1 MLNSRTRTHGAIAA
15 VSVTTLIANAG
26 LPTHSWLNLVN
37 GSWNIAPNWD
47 AGTVP
52 TMSSDVRLGLT
63 GAYTVNSTSNM
74 LAGSIEISNPD
85 AILHIEN
92 ALTLDLFGNLYND
105 GLIVV
110 NPSSSFSATQMDFE
124 ANATISGSGTIQ
136 LNSSFSRAQLR
147 TGTGV
152 SLTNGSSHS
161 VVGWG
166 QITASLINDGTVDA
180 NAAGNQLLLI
190 SLDKTNNALMRSS
203 SGGNLVVNNISLLQS
218 PSAIVEANGASS
230 IVEFNSSTLIDGNLR
245 STAGGL
251 VRVSNATFDSV
262 DFEQGTLH
270 VLNAGTLDVFNSIN
284 NDGQII
290 VNPDSSISSSQLDFE
305 SSGSFTGSGEVVLN
319 SFASRARL
327 RTGAGVTMTNASNH
341 TIRGWGQIEAALIND
356 GLVSADATGQE
367 LFLLSAT
374 KVNNATMEAVNA
386 GTLDFAGMSVDQ
398 SGGGMMIAD
407 GADSRIDLNN
417 TPVTGGQVNAING
430 GRVEINSAT
439 YNGVSITGPHNVQN
453 AHTLKVFNSIMN
465 NGVITINPTSSIS
478 ATQLDFENSGS
489 FLGNGEVVLNSLGTR
504 ARLRTAIDQTMTNT
518 ATHTI
523 RGYGTIEA
531 ELINNGLVSADNPGN
546 ELFFNSTNKVNNST
560 MQAVGTGVLDFTTIS
575 IDQTGGGQLV
585 ADGTGSRIDLN
596 SATVIGGDLLSTND
610 AQIDVFTAELD
621 GVNFAG
627 DMFLYNAHT
636 LLIANSIT
644 NNGSIVINPA
654 SSISATQLLFTTNG
668 ALFGNGSVQLNSF
681 ATRARIQTDP
691 GVTALNGPNHTIFG
705 YGTIEADMT
714 NNGLIRADVPAN
726 EIFLTSSNKVNNGT
740 IRAVNEAGVDIG
752 SVTINQGPG
761 GQITANGA
769 STHIDLNSATIVDGQ
784 LNAIN
789 GGRIVTSTATLDGV
803 NATGPI
809 DVLNATTLGIR
820 NGVSN
825 NGTIIVNA
833 QASISATQLTWLD
846 DSELGGT
853 GTVLLNQTG
862 ARARLLIG
870 GDATMATLGAAQ
882 RLEGIG
888 SIDAPLTHNGTTAP
902 GMSIGTMTASQPI
915 TFTDTSVFEAEVDST
930 TADLLDSSSSIV
942 IDGTLEV
949 QFIDGFAPSGFWA
962 RKIMEGNGITGKF
975 DAVVVPAPA
984 AGFVTRVYNDG
995 NNLFVGQT
1003 CPSDTNLDGALNFF
1017 DVSVFLSNYNS
1028 GNPAADLNGDGMLN
1042 FFDVS
1047 TFLSSYNMGC

>member
-1 MLNSRTRTHGAIAA
+1 MHISRTQSAIAA
-15 VSVTTLIANAG
+15 VSITTLIANAG
-26 LPTHSWLNLVN
+26 LPTHSWLSPVS
-37 GSWNIAPNWD
+37 GSWNVSTNWD

-52 TMSSDVRLGLT
+52 TVSSDVRLGLS

-74 LAGSIEISNPD
+74 FAGTLEITNPA

-92 ALTLDLFGNLYND
+92 ARTLDLFGNLYND
-105 GLIVV
+105 GLIIV
-110 NPSSSFSATQMDFE
+110 NPTSNVSATQLDFE

-136 LNSSFSRAQLR
+136 LNNSFSRAQLR

-166 QITASLINDGTVDA
+166 QITASLINDGTIDA

-190 SLDKTNNALMRSS
+190 SLDKTNNALMRASG
-203 SGGNLVVNNISLLQS
+203 GGNLVVNNISLLQS
-218 PSAIVEANGASS
+218 PSAMVEASGVSS
-230 IVEFNSSTLIDGNLR
+230 FVDFNSSTLVNGNLR
-245 STAGGL
+245 ATAGGI
-251 VRVSNATFDSV
+251 VRVSNATFDGV

-290 VNPDSSISSSQLDFE
+290 VNPDSNISSSQLDFE

-327 RTGAGVTMTNASNH
+327 RTGAGVTMTNASTH

-356 GLVSADATGQE
+356 GLVSADAAGQE

-374 KVNNATMEAVNA
+374 KINNATMEAVNA
-386 GTLDFAGMSVDQ
+386 GILDLAGMSVDQ
-398 SGGGMMIAD
+398 SGGGILIAD
-407 GADSRIDLNN
+407 GADTRIDLNS
-417 TPVTGGQVNAING
+417 TPVIGGQINAVNG

-439 YNGVSITGPHNVQN
+439 YNGVSITGPHNLQN
-453 AHTLKVFNSIMN
+453 AHTLNVFNSIMN
-465 NGVITINPTSSIS
+465 NGVITINPTSNIS

-489 FLGNGEVVLNSLGTR
+489 FLGNGEVVLNSFSTR
-504 ARLRTAIDQTMTNT
+504 ARLRTEIDQTMTNT

-523 RGYGTIEA
+523 RGYGAIEA
-531 ELINNGLVSADNPGN
+531 ALINYGLVSADNPGN

-560 MQAVGTGVLDFTTIS
+560 MQAVGTGVLDFTSIS
-575 IDQTGGGQLV
+575 IDQTGGGQLI
-585 ADGTGSRIDLN
+585 ADGMGSRIDLN
-596 SATVIGGDLLSTND
+596 SATVIGGDLFSTND
-610 AQIDVFTAELD
+610 AQVDVFTATLD

-627 DMFLYNAHT
+627 DLFLYNAHT
-636 LLIANSIT
+636 LLITNSIT
-644 NNGSIVINPA
+644 NNGSIVINPDNN
-654 SSISATQLLFTTNG
+654 ISATQLRFTNNG
-668 ALFGNGSVQLNSF
+668 AFIGSGSVELAGFS
-681 ATRARIQTDP
+681 TRARIQTDG
-691 GVTALNGPNHTIFG
+691 GVTALNGANHTIFG
-705 YGTIEADMT
+705 FGAIEANLT
-714 NNGLIRADVPAN
+714 NNGVIRADVPAN
-726 EIFLTSSNKVNNGT
+726 EIFLNSNDKTNNGT
-740 IRAVNEAGVDIG
+740 IRAVNEAGVDIT
-752 SVTINQGPG
+752 SISIDQGPG
-761 GQITANGA
+761 GQVIANGTN
-769 STHIDLNSATIVDGQ
+769 THIDLNNATIVDGQ

-789 GGRIVTSTATLDGV
+789 GGRVVVSTATLDGV
-803 NATGPI
+803 DATGPI
-809 DVLNATTLGIR
+809 DILNAHTLGIR
-820 NGVSN
+820 NGVVN
-825 NGTIIVNA
+825 NGTITVNA
-833 QASISATQLTWLD
+833 DANISATQLTWLD

-862 ARARLLIG
+862 ARARLLLG
-870 GDATMATLGAAQ
+870 GSATMATLGQ
-882 RLEGIG
+882 NQSLEGTG
-888 SIDAPLTHNGTTAP
+888 SIEAPLTHNGTTAP
-902 GMSIGTMTASQPI
+902 GMSIGTMTATQPI
-915 TFTDTSVFEAEVDST
+915 TFTNTSVFEAEVDST

-962 RKIMEGNGITGKF
+962 RKIIEGNGITGKF

-1017 DVSVFLSNYNS
+1017 DVSVFLSNYNAGS
-1028 GNPAADLNGDGMLN
+1028 LAADLNGDGVLN